1 MYEFLK
7 RIFFPLL
14 KVEPTEPVPPAGHEN
29 DERVIV
35 MRASPDYL
43 RYRMF
48 YWKLYCAIWCISV
61 IAESTALLI
70 FDIHFLWLVIPV
82 AIVAAFKAAVLY
94 VVSRADYEM
103 RWYTLTDRSLLIRE
117 GVWVV
122 REITLTFANAQN
134 VRVTQ
139 GPLQRYFG
147 FANVEVET
155 AGGSQS
161 PEKKGQQHQA
171 VLRGLA
177 DANSVRDQ
185 ILDILHHHNNAGLGD
200 PDDHRGGSAHQD
212 ALNPELVQAIWD
224 EARELHVAVD
234 RSWRG

>member
-14 KVEPTEPVPPAGHEN
+14 KVEHTEPVPPAGHED
-29 DERVIV
+29 DERVTV

-61 IAESTALLI
+61 VVESTALLI
-70 FDIHFLWLVIPV
+70 FDIRYLWLVIPV
-82 AIVAAFKAAVLY
+82 AIVAAFKAAALY

-161 PEKKGQQHQA
+161 KEQKGKQHQA

-185 ILDILHHHNNAGLGD
+185 ILNILRHQPNAGLGD
-200 PDDHRGGSAHQD
+200 PDDHRGDSAHQEG
-212 ALNPELVQAIWD
+212 LNPQLLQAIWD
-224 EARELHVAVD
+224 EAKGLHAAVEHAG
-234 RSWRG
+234 RG